1 MMQRKLSKIILK
13 HSVCGESCVTSI
25 LVLMTVATKREA
37 EHIIR
42 SLLNKRLIA
51 CANVLGPVE
60 SQFWWQKRIEKAKEF
75 LVFMKSD
82 EKLFERLAKKV
93 KEMHS
98 YETPEILALP
108 IVRGWTP
115 YMEWLNATLQ
125 TS

>member
-1 MMQRKLSKIILK
+1 MAN
-13 HSVCGESCVTSI
+13 I

-37 EHIIR
+37 EKIIR
-42 SLLNKRLIA
+42 SLLGKRLIA

-60 SQFWWQKRIEKAKEF
+60 SQFWWQERIEKAEEF
-75 LVFMKSD
+75 LVLMKSD

-93 KEMHS
+93 KEIHS

-115 YMEWLNATLQ
+115 YIEWLKATLQ